1 MFNKKKISVVLPT
14 FDEVRSIRKCI
25 TDFEKLNI
33 VDEIL
38 VINNNAKK
46 GTSEAVLG
54 TSAME
59 IFERKQGYGAAIQRG
74 LYEASGD
81 LVVVVEPD
89 GTFVAKDIYKLL
101 SYSSEFDLVLGS
113 RTTQAL
119 IWKDANMGFFL
130 KWGNY
135 FMAKLIEFVFGN

>member
-59 IFERKQGYGAAIQRG
+59 IFERKQ
-74 LYEASGD
+74 
-81 LVVVVEPD
+81 
-89 GTFVAKDIYKLL
+89 
-101 SYSSEFDLVLGS
+101 
-113 RTTQAL
+113 
-119 IWKDANMGFFL
+119 
-130 KWGNY
+130 
-135 FMAKLIEFVFGN
+135 